1 MINSHSLDFYHA
13 AIKSVDAD
21 ACDIRTPQLMGKNAQ
36 VFFAD
41 VGRDTY
47 VYRFTDEYFIRRNHK
62 ISHLLALCDVP
73 VPRTTVQCYMKTLF
87 EKYKY
92 CPDPTLQ
99 ERIIAGMSDNDVITI
114 YKDVLRAQY
123 QMSKIDMSDLTD
135 VPNKYYYSIY
145 LKRTLTQLPPIVS
158 HASIAIIFA
167 LSRSG
172 KMHLFHNDLN
182 PGNILVS
189 TDNRVSYLL
198 DLDGINV
205 CNTPF
210 SLIRL
215 IQSCP
220 ALQYSELL
228 EFYEELTKQK
238 LPKIQILAMLNFLR
252 TASATRHKFEHTF
265 NISR

>member
-1 MINSHSLDFYHA
+1 MITSHSMDFYHA

-21 ACDIRTPQLMGKNAQ
+21 ACNIRQPEVRGKVAM

-41 VGRDTY
+41 VGHDTY
-47 VYRFTDEYFIRRNHK
+47 VYRFTDEFFIRRNNK
-62 ISHLLALCDVP
+62 ISLLLALCDVP
-73 VPRTTVQCYMKTLF
+73 APQTTIQCYMKTLF

-92 CPDPTLQ
+92 RPGTTLC
-99 ERIIAGMSDNDVITI
+99 ERITAGISDDDIINI
-114 YKDVLRAQY
+114 YKDVLRVQY
-123 QMSKIDMSDLTD
+123 QISKIDINELSN
-135 VPNKYYYSIY
+135 VPNKYYCSLY
-145 LKRTLTQLPPIVS
+145 LKRTLKELPPVIS
-158 HASIAIIFA
+158 HASIATIFA

-189 TDNRVSYLL
+189 DDNRASYLL

-205 CNTPF
+205 SNTPF

-220 ALQYSELL
+220 VLQYRELL

-238 LPKIQILAMLNFLR
+238 LPKVQILTMLNILR
-252 TASATRHKFEHTF
+252 TASIARHKFEHIF

>member
-1 MINSHSLDFYHA
+1 MMQHHSTDFYHA
-13 AIKSVDAD
+13 AIKSVDAC
-21 ACDIRTPQLMGKNAQ
+21 ACDIRKPKLMGKIAQ

-41 VGRDTY
+41 VGPDTY
-47 VYRFTDEYFIRRNHK
+47 VYRFTDEYFIRRNYK
-62 ISHLLALCDVP
+62 ISRLLALCDVP
-73 VPRTTVQCYMKTLF
+73 APRTTVQCYMKTLF

-92 CPDPTLQ
+92 CPGPTLQ
-99 ERIIAGMSDNDVITI
+99 EAITTGISDEDIITV
-114 YKDVLRAQY
+114 YKDVLRAQH
-123 QMSKIDMSDLTD
+123 QISKIDMNELTGI
-135 VPNKYYYSIY
+135 PNKYYSNIY
-145 LKRTLTQLPPIVS
+145 LKRTLTELPPIVS
-158 HASIAIIFA
+158 HASIAAMFVF
-167 LSRSG
+167 SRTG

-189 TDNRVSYLL
+189 DDNRVSYLL

-220 ALQYSELL
+220 VLQYRELL

-238 LPKIQILAMLNFLR
+238 LPKVQILAMLNLLR
-252 TASATRHKFEHTF
+252 TASTARRKFEHIF

>member
-1 MINSHSLDFYHA
+1 MLNSHSLDFYHA

-21 ACDIRTPQLMGKNAQ
+21 ACDIRTPQIAGKNAQ

-73 VPRTTVQCYMKTLF
+73 APQTTIQCYMKTLF

-99 ERIIAGMSDNDVITI
+99 ERIIAGISGDDIINV
-114 YKDVLRAQY
+114 YKDALRAQY
-123 QMSKIDMSDLTD
+123 QMSRIDMDELSN
-135 VPNKYYYSIY
+135 VPNKHYYSIY
-145 LKRTLTQLPPIVS
+145 LKRTLKELPPIVS
-158 HASIAIIFA
+158 HASIATIFA

-189 TDNRVSYLL
+189 DDNRVSYLL

-205 CNTPF
+205 SNTPF

-220 ALQYSELL
+220 VLQYRELL

-238 LPKIQILAMLNFLR
+238 LPKVQILAMLNFLR
-252 TASATRHKFEHTF
+252 TASIARHKFEHIF

>member
-1 MINSHSLDFYHA
+1 MDFYRA

-21 ACDIRTPQLMGKNAQ
+21 ACDIRTPKIAGKNAH

-41 VGRDTY
+41 VARDTY

-62 ISHLLALCDVP
+62 ISQLLALCDVP
-73 VPRTTVQCYMKTLF
+73 APRTTVHCYMKTLF

-99 ERIIAGMSDNDVITI
+99 ERIIAGMTDDDIVAV
-114 YKDVLRAQY
+114 YQDVLRAQY
-123 QMSKIDMSDLTD
+123 QMSKIDIRELAD
-135 VPNKYYYSIY
+135 VPNKYYYNIY
-145 LKRTLTQLPPIVS
+145 SKRTRTELPPIVS
-158 HASIAIIFA
+158 HASIATIFT

-172 KMHLFHNDLN
+172 EMHLFHNDLN

-189 TDNRVSYLL
+189 NDNRVSYLL
-198 DLDGINV
+198 DLDGINI

-210 SLIRL
+210 SLIRM

-220 ALQYSELL
+220 VSRYRELL
-228 EFYEELTKQK
+228 NFYEELTKQK
-238 LPKIQILAMLNFLR
+238 HTKFQVLTMLNLLQS
-252 TASATRHKFEHTF
+252 ASIARRKFEHAF
-265 NISR
+265 NITR